1 MGTSRSM
8 DIYAERMSTRS
19 EPTHRPSEPGQT
31 SPKAR
36 RYRIAVVG
44 VPPNDLSDT
53 VSALHAGAVKHQL
66 EESHRTSISDP
77 DIGEAQP

>member
-1 MGTSRSM
+1 MSTAPLSRH
-8 DIYAERMSTRS
+8 YAWRMSTHR
-19 EPTHRPSEPGQT
+19 EGTRRPSEPGRT
-31 SPKAR
+31 APKAR
-36 RYRIAVVG
+36 RYRIVVVG

-53 VSALHAGAVKHQL
+53 VSALYAGAVKHQV